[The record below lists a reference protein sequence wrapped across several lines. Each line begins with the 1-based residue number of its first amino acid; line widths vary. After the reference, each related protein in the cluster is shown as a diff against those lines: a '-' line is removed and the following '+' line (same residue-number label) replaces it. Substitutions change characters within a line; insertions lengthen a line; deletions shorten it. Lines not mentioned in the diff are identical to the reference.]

1 MTLRTAVSLAAL
13 TIALGFAPEAMA
25 QTPPA
30 QRAPAAVEPAPK
42 APVPGQILVQDAN
55 TVLAK
60 QDLIGQTVYAP
71 DKAKIGSISDLIL
84 SKDGKT
90 VEGFVIGVGGFLGIG
105 EKSVAL
111 KMDRLKMTTG
121 RGRHRAARHGR
132 DQGRADQRPDLQVEE
147 GPGRREGRG
156 ATAQR
161 RRRPSVLR
169 CPGQSDVVQQAVS
182 KRGRSPPLPPIS
194 QCLFQKASSVSCLMP
209 CNSARNSRLRAM
221 ACVV

>member
-1 MTLRTAVSLAAL
+1 MTLRTAVSVAAL
-13 TIALGFAPEAMA
+13 TVALGFAPNAMA

-30 QRAPAAVEPAPK
+30 QRAPAAEAPK

-84 SKDGKT
+84 SKDGKS

-111 KMDRLKMTTG
+111 KMDKLKMTSGANGVMELAMDMSKDELTNTPTFKSKKDVDAEK
-121 RGRHRAARHGR
+121 AA
-132 DQGRADQRPDLQVEE
+132 E
-147 GPGRREGRG
+147 
-156 ATAQR
+156 QR
-161 RRRPSVLR
+161 RTEQPTRPTT
-169 CPGQSDVVQQAVS
+169 
-182 KRGRSPPLPPIS
+182 K
-194 QCLFQKASSVSCLMP
+194 
-209 CNSARNSRLRAM
+209 
-221 ACVV
+221 